1 MKKLIALLS
10 ALMLVLAAL
19 PAMAEDAIPQE
30 VQTFFEHMGDVL
42 SIDQVAYAA
51 DQLAYVEGMP
61 GRILSFT
68 ISRQQYD
75 SFYYYVWDDQTA
87 ITVCCLEGKP
97 LAYILDCAAI
107 NFIGGDDTTHS
118 ILQVL
123 PGAYSS
129 ACPQQES
136 DLDAYAFFTNDM
148 MKCIY
153 DPMARVFLSDV
164 QDHGQTLVSSHIF
177 ALGGQMAVQ
186 LFPKAAYE
194 GVTVNGEVLT
204 AEINHDLSAALAMDT
219 EYQLVMKSL
228 EKSSDK

>member
-1 MKKLIALLS
+1 MKKLIALLF
-10 ALMLVLAAL
+10 ALLIALAAL
-19 PAMAEDAIPQE
+19 PAMAENAIPQE
-30 VQTFFEHMGDVL
+30 VQTFFNGMGDVL

-61 GRILSFT
+61 GRIMSFT

-107 NFIGGDDTTHS
+107 NFINGDDTTHS

-136 DLDAYAFFTNDM
+136 DLDAYAFFTGPMLNS
-148 MKCIY
+148 IY
-153 DPMARVFLSDV
+153 DPMVQVFLSDV

-194 GVTVNGEVLT
+194 GVTFEGETLT
-204 AEINHDLSAALAMDT
+204 AEINHDLSAALAVNT

-228 EKSSDK
+228 KK

>member
-1 MKKLIALLS
+1 MKKLIALLT
-10 ALMLVLAAL
+10 ALMLVLPAL
-19 PAMAEDAIPQE
+19 PAVAEDAMPQE
-30 VQTFFEHMGDVL
+30 VQTFFNGMGDVL

-61 GRILSFT
+61 GTLLSFT

-136 DLDAYAFFTNDM
+136 QLDAYEFFTNDM
-148 MKCIY
+148 MRSIY

-194 GVTVNGEVLT
+194 GLTVNGEVLT

-228 EKSSDK
+228 EK

>member
-1 MKKLIALLS
+1 MKKLIALVC
-10 ALMLVLAAL
+10 ALLMVLAAL
-19 PAMAEDAIPQE
+19 PAVAEDAMPRE
-30 VQTFFEHMGDVL
+30 VQTFFNGMSDVVDM
-42 SIDQVAYAA
+42 SKVTCAA
-51 DQLAYVEGMP
+51 DQEAYVEGMP
-61 GRILSFT
+61 GRLLSFT

-75 SFYYYVWDDQTA
+75 SFYYYVFNDQTA
-87 ITVCCLEGKP
+87 ITVCCVEGKP

-123 PGAYSS
+123 PSAYSS
-129 ACPQQES
+129 ACPQQKS
-136 DLDAYAFFTNDM
+136 DLDAYAFFTSPM
-148 MKCIY
+148 MSSIY
-153 DPMARVFLSDV
+153 DPMANVFLSDV

-186 LFPKAAYE
+186 LFPKDAYE

-228 EKSSDK
+228 EK

>member
-1 MKKLIALLS
+1 MKKLIALFI
-10 ALMLVLAAL
+10 ALLIALAAL
-19 PAMAEDAIPQE
+19 PAMAENAIPQE
-30 VQTFFEHMGDVL
+30 VQTFFNGMGDVL
-42 SIDQVAYAA
+42 NIDQVAYAA

-61 GRILSFT
+61 GRIMSFT

-107 NFIGGDDTTHS
+107 NFINGDDTTHS

-136 DLDAYAFFTNDM
+136 DLDAYAFFTGPMLNS
-148 MKCIY
+148 IY
-153 DPMARVFLSDV
+153 DPMVQVFLSDM

-186 LFPKAAYE
+186 LFPKTAYE
-194 GVTVNGEVLT
+194 GVTFEGETLT
-204 AEINHDLSAALAMDT
+204 AEINHDLSAALAVNT

-228 EKSSDK
+228 EK